1 MYLIGEKQNFIF
13 PIYLAHLSFCFLLI
27 VTEVIWSVEIIDH
40 SL

>member
-13 PIYLAHLSFCFLLI
+13 PIYLAQTFCFLLI